1 MKGRANTLEAR
12 VRSQIMA
19 SSSNAF
25 VYSDFIHVTAD
36 KDQLGR
42 VLRKLARKG
51 DLTKIGKGV
60 YARTIESR
68 ISKERILAASFP
80 EIAIEALKKL
90 QVATYPSKAEIDYN
104 AGKSTQVPTGLMIG
118 VNKRISLKLS
128 YRGRSI
134 KYEKVAKRKV

>member
-19 SSSNAF
+19 SPSNAF
-25 VYSDFIHVTAD
+25 VYSDFIHVTDD

-42 VLRKLARKG
+42 VLRKLASKG

-60 YARTIESR
+60 YAKTIESR

-90 QVATYPSKAEIDYN
+90 QVETYPSKAELDYN